1 TRGGGGDRRSRAVQ
15 GLSGRYLPRPRA
27 DPVDPDEPL
36 DHLGLRRLRAA
47 VAPRDPVGLE
57 RLQLPDGRLRLRRG
71 LRALRLRSRRR
82 DLAAHAR
89 DRRAPER
96 RLRPQDG
103 ADGGGRMSAVT
114 EATPTLA
121 RPSVERRAAVVRRE
135 RRRRLRRAGW
145 NVLGLAV
152 AAVMV

>member
-1 TRGGGGDRRSRAVQ
+1 
-15 GLSGRYLPRPRA
+15 
-27 DPVDPDEPL
+27 
-36 DHLGLRRLRAA
+36 
-47 VAPRDPVGLE
+47 
-57 RLQLPDGRLRLRRG
+57 PDGRLRLRRG

-121 RPSVERRAAVVRRE
+121 RPSVERRAAAVRRE

-152 AAVMV
+152 AAVMVFPVFWMISTAFKPNDEIYTFTPTWIPTRPTLDHFRDAIDPGQHPYFWDGVKNSMIVVGA